1 AMGCRGVRVEE
12 PAALGPALQEAI
24 ASRAPTVIDVLTS
37 LKVSFADIT
46 SPLAVEASPRRR

>member
-1 AMGCRGVRVEE
+1 MTPEDRLCNRT
-12 PAALGPALQEAI
+12 LGPALREAI
-24 ASRAPTVIDVLTS
+24 TARVPTVLDVRTS